1 MEWLGTDESLV
12 PSLRKEKI
20 KLGYSLFDDTD
31 DPIEGIE
38 PYTEKARA
46 SGPYE
51 NRLNVLQDI
60 VAKDYYVVMVNCEG
74 TKAVMYAGPFLIE
87 EAAYADI
94 DEKVETWWVP

>member
-1 MEWLGTDESLV
+1 MEWLGTDEGLV

-20 KLGYSLFDDTD
+20 KLGYSPLDDTD
-31 DPIEGIE
+31 DPIEGIK

-51 NRLNVLQDI
+51 NRLDVLQDI
-60 VAKDYYVVMVNCEG
+60 VAKDYYVVMVNCKG
-74 TKAVMYAGPFLIE
+74 TKAVMYAGPFLTE

-94 DEKVETWWVP
+94 DEKVEAWWVP